1 MSEISL
7 RNSEKPLEESESAVS
22 SAVAPGATTPE
33 KGQKD
38 RGKEAG
44 AKSSWKKNSLVSLGL
59 SSGDYT
65 TQFDEEENEGLEDCD
80 DDGQAPGGFR
90 RPSSA
95 YKLARYDHSGQKI
108 DSCK

>member
-22 SAVAPGATTPE
+22 SAVAPE
-33 KGQKD
+33 KGQKN
-38 RGKEAG
+38 RGKEA

-65 TQFDEEENEGLEDCD
+65 TQFDEEENEGLEDY
-80 DDGQAPGGFR
+80 DDGEAPGGFR

-95 YKLARYDHSGQKI
+95 YKLARYDHRPENRYL
-108 DSCK
+108 

>member
-22 SAVAPGATTPE
+22 SAVAPE
-33 KGQKD
+33 KGQKN
-38 RGKEAG
+38 RGKEAT

-80 DDGQAPGGFR
+80 DGEAPGGFR

-95 YKLARYDHSGQKI
+95 YKLARYDHTGQKI
-108 DSCK
+108 DNCK